1 MFGTFEGDEGEW
13 MFFLNNR
20 AFGWHNL
27 KVLVDV
33 VFQLVICCIGRKI
46 LHEQFAGHPGKILA
60 LEMLAISITLD
71 KCAAVSL

>member
-46 LHEQFAGHPGKILA
+46 LHEQLFVA
-60 LEMLAISITLD
+60 LDRLSCWLLLRLRT
-71 KCAAVSL
+71 K